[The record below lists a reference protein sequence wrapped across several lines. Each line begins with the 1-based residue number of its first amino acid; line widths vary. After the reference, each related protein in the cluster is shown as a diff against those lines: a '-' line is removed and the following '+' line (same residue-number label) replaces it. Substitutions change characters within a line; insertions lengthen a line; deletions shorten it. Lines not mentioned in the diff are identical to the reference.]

1 MGIKLKFLIVVVAT
15 LLLQSNVYAQGLGTT
30 VGDMFANGRASFEAL
45 IRLVKAASYIIGI
58 FLVMGSIYKFSHLG
72 RHNGGNTPMSPKTPI
87 VMFFAGI
94 GIFALTNSIS
104 IATATMAMGSGPG
117 QILVTGT
124 GGAGWTAQ
132 TTAALT
138 GVLTFI
144 RLVGYI
150 AFIRG
155 WLMLNQSAQ
164 PNGQPGLLGRALT
177 HIFGGVAAINL
188 TIFAKILANTFAP
201 GVPLPF

>member
-30 VGDMFANGRASFEAL
+30 VGDMFANGQASFEAL

-58 FLVMGSIYKFSHLG
+58 FLVMGSIYKFSQLG
-72 RHNGGNTPMSPKTPI
+72 KTAGGPPVSPKTPI

-132 TTAALT
+132 TTAAMT

-164 PNGQPGLLGRALT
+164 PNAQHGLLGRALT
-177 HIFGGVAAINL
+177 HIFGGVAAINV